1 MVDALS
7 VKKPDAR
14 LYSDSAVGEERMR
27 KRIGFAL
34 ALAFILS
41 ASPARAAEAGSAH
54 PRHHRQ
60 YRPTSETERRPRP
73 AVQPQPEE
81 SLLPSL
87 TPYARSGEGNNNGL
101 SRNPDDCVTGCI
113 GGNAD

>member
-1 MVDALS
+1 
-7 VKKPDAR
+7 
-14 LYSDSAVGEERMR
+14 MR

-41 ASPARAAEAGSAH
+41 ASAAQAAEAGSAH

-60 YRPTSETERRPRP
+60 YRPTSRTESRPH
-73 AVQPQPEE
+73 AATQPQPEQ

-101 SRNPDDCVTGCI
+101 SRNPDDCATGCI

>member
-1 MVDALS
+1 
-7 VKKPDAR
+7 
-14 LYSDSAVGEERMR
+14 MR

-41 ASPARAAEAGSAH
+41 ASPARAAEAGPAH